1 MSRQARRIA
10 SPILFMF
17 LVIFTW
23 HLVLKFSGPS
33 FIAPTPVE
41 AAQGLLEIWN
51 KGLLFDYAAASL
63 FRVGSGFLIA
73 IMAGIPLGFAMAW
86 WPSVRAT
93 LNPAVQLL
101 RPISPIAWIPLAIL
115 WFGLSEAAPIYL
127 IVLACVFPILLTTI
141 SAIDSVKESW
151 LKTAHNLE
159 LPWQTLIS
167 KIIIPAT
174 LPEILTG
181 LRVALGV
188 GWMVVVAA
196 EMIVVNP
203 RTGGLGYLVND
214 ARSAGRYDLVV
225 AAMILIGAIGLILDF
240 SIRSLESLE
249 EIKWALRPKKIYQ

>member
-1 MSRQARRIA
+1 MSRSKWRIT
-10 SPILFMF
+10 SPMLFIL
-17 LVIFTW
+17 LVIFAW
-23 HLVLKFSGPS
+23 HLGLKFSGPS

-41 AAQGLLEIWN
+41 AAEGLLEIWN
-51 KGLLFDYAAASL
+51 KGLLFDYTGASL

-73 IMAGIPLGFAMAW
+73 IIVGIPLGFAMAW
-86 WPSVRAT
+86 WPIIRLT
-93 LNPAVQLL
+93 LNPLVQLL

-127 IVLACVFPILLTTI
+127 IVLACVFPIILTTI
-141 SAIDSVKESW
+141 SAIDSIKEIW
-151 LKTAHNLE
+151 LRTAQNLE

-167 KIIIPAT
+167 KIILPAT

-196 EMIVVNP
+196 EMIVANP

-214 ARSAGRYDLVV
+214 A
-225 AAMILIGAIGLILDF
+225 F
-240 SIRSLESLE
+240 SIRSLENLE
-249 EIKWALRPKKIYQ
+249 EIRWALRPKKTNL